1 MRCKAHP
8 VQQNGVT
15 TMDNAAQTS
24 FTEFGIKRWFTIA
37 RRVTSELSA
46 DHVGLIAAGVA
57 FYGLLAIFPAITAI
71 LAIGGL
77 FLDPADILSQL
88 GNLSVVVP
96 DAAMQII
103 TDQAAAVAGSRE
115 GGLGLAALTGIGIA
129 IYSASKGMASLIEGM
144 NVAYDV
150 AETRG
155 FFLRL
160 AVTLALTLM
169 VIVGLLSGLFA
180 AVVIPALIA
189 ILNFGGIIEGAATV
203 IAWIALTVATI
214 AGLTLLYR
222 FGPSHKRRPDSW
234 WNVGALVSCV
244 LWLVGSSIFGIY
256 VANFASY
263 NESFGALAGVIV
275 LLTWLWLSAYIV
287 LFGAELNSEINE
299 ELGLAPTADT
309 DYAGQV
315 V

>member
-1 MRCKAHP
+1 MMDKAAEMSL
-8 VQQNGVT
+8 NELG
-15 TMDNAAQTS
+15 
-24 FTEFGIKRWFTIA
+24 FKRWIA
-37 RRVTSELSA
+37 IAWRIKAELSA

-71 LAIGGL
+71 LALGGL
-77 FLDPADILSQL
+77 FLDPSEIVSQL
-88 GNLSVVVP
+88 GNLSAVVP

-150 AETRG
+150 EEKRG
-155 FFLRL
+155 FFLKL
-160 AVTLALTLM
+160 AVTLGLTLM

-189 ILNFGGIIEGAATV
+189 VFNFAGLIESLATV
-203 IAWIALTVATI
+203 IAWLVLTVATI
-214 AGLTLLYR
+214 TGLTVLYR
-222 FGPSHKRRPDSW
+222 YGPSHQHQPTSW
-234 WNVGALVSCV
+234 VNVGAIISCI
-244 LWLVGSSIFGIY
+244 LWLVGSGIFGVY

-287 LFGAELNSEINE
+287 LLGAELNSEVDE
-299 ELGLAPTADT
+299 ELGIVQINDIGTAEQ
-309 DYAGQV
+309 GL
-315 V
+315 

>member
-1 MRCKAHP
+1 M
-8 VQQNGVT
+8 
-15 TMDNAAQTS
+15 MDNAAEVS
-24 FTEFGIKRWFTIA
+24 LNELGVKRWIA
-37 RRVTSELSA
+37 VAWRIKAELSA

-71 LAIGGL
+71 LALGGL
-77 FLDPADILSQL
+77 FLEPSEIVSQL
-88 GNLSVVVP
+88 GNLSAVVP

-103 TDQAAAVAGSRE
+103 TDQAASVAGSRE

-129 IYSASKGMASLIEGM
+129 IYSASRGMASLIEGM

-155 FFLRL
+155 FFHKL
-160 AVTLALTLM
+160 AVTLGLTVM

-180 AVVIPALIA
+180 AVVIPALVA
-189 ILNFGGIIEGAATV
+189 IINFGGLIESVATVFAWLVLTAATIV
-203 IAWIALTVATI
+203 GLTV
-214 AGLTLLYR
+214 LYR
-222 FGPSHKRRPDSW
+222 YGPSHQHRPAAW
-234 WNVGALVSCV
+234 FNVGAIFSGI
-244 LWLVGSSIFGIY
+244 LWLVGSGIFGVY

-287 LFGAELNSEINE
+287 LLGAELNSEINE
-299 ELGLAPTADT
+299 ELGIAHADDT
-309 DYAGQV
+309 SADEAMR
-315 V
+315 